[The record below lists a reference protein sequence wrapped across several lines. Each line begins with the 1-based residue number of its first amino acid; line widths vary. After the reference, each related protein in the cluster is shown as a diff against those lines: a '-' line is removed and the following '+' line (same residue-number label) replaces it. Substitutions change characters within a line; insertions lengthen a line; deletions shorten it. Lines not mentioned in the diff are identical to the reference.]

1 MADPQSSMEATM
13 AFDTLSDRMGG
24 RDNVTPMRIAH
35 NTLFTAREKLEL
47 LQQLKADA
55 AVAEQEGAP
64 LGFDAEEIDQAIE
77 EVRQGVQDGIG
88 SSTVLRG
95 DF

>member
-1 MADPQSSMEATM
+1 MV
-13 AFDTLSDRMGG
+13 FDTLSDRMGG